1 MLKGK
6 KIVLGITGS
15 IAAYKS
21 CLIIR
26 GLIKRGAEVQVV
38 ITPAGKEFIT
48 PITLSALTH
57 KPVVSEFFSQRD
69 GTWNSHVD
77 LGLWADAMVIAP
89 CTAST
94 MGKMAHG
101 IADNMLIT
109 TYLSMKAPVFIAPA
123 MDLDMYKHPST
134 QANMKTLLSYGNHII
149 EPEVG
154 FLASGLE
161 GKGRMEEP
169 DVIVDYLDRYFQMK
183 EDEVEEKA
191 EAKAEGKTETN
202 AEGKAEEDSDALLD
216 LSGKKVMI
224 TAGPTYEKIDPVRF
238 IGNYSSGK
246 MGFALAEEC
255 LRRGADVTLIAGPV
269 ALSCSP
275 AIHRINVESCEE
287 MYQAAT
293 QAFGQTD
300 AAILC
305 AAVAD
310 FKPSTVADR
319 KIKREK
325 DDLELTLVPTHDI
338 AAALGGMKQKHQRIV
353 AFALETNDEENNA
366 QKKRVKKNADFIVLN
381 STRNP
386 GTTFRTDDNQI
397 TIISEKGKKEYEKK
411 PKTEVAR
418 DIIDELA
425 LLL

>member
-48 PITLSALTH
+48 PITLSALTY

-77 LGLWADAMVIAP
+77 LGLWADAMLIAP

-134 QANMKTLLSYGNHII
+134 QANMKTLLGYGNHII

-169 DVIVDYLDRYFQMK
+169 DIIVECLDRFFDEQAQQNAKTDEAASENCK
-183 EDEVEEKA
+183 EKE
-191 EAKAEGKTETN
+191 
-202 AEGKAEEDSDALLD
+202 SDKLD
-216 LSGKKVMI
+216 LKGKKIMI

-255 LRRGADVTLIAGPV
+255 CRRGAEVTLVAGPV
-269 ALSCSP
+269 SLSCSE
-275 AIHRINVESCEE
+275 AIHRIDVESCEE

-293 QAFGQTD
+293 KAFASTD
-300 AAILC
+300 VAILC

-310 FKPSTVADR
+310 FKPSEIADR
-319 KIKREK
+319 KIKRKK
-325 DDLELTLVPTHDI
+325 DDLELRLVPTHDI
-338 AAALGGMKQKHQRIV
+338 AAALGKMKQKHQRIV
-353 AFALETNDEENNA
+353 AFALETNDEEANA
-366 QKKRVKKNADFIVLN
+366 QKKRKKKNADFIVLN

-397 TIISEKGKKEYEKK
+397 TIISEEGKKEYEKK

-418 DIIDELA
+418 DIINELA
-425 LLL
+425 YLL

>member
-77 LGLWADAMVIAP
+77 LGLWADAMLIAP

-134 QANMKTLLSYGNHII
+134 QANMKTLLGYGNQII

-169 DVIVDYLDRYFQMK
+169 DIIVNYLDRYF
-183 EDEVEEKA
+183 EEK
-191 EAKAEGKTETN
+191 
-202 AEGKAEEDSDALLD
+202 DLL
-216 LSGKKVMI
+216 GKKIMI

-255 LRRGADVTLIAGPV
+255 AKRGAEVTLISGPV
-269 ALSCSP
+269 SLACSP
-275 AIHRINVESCEE
+275 DIHRIDVESCEE

-293 QAFGQTD
+293 QAFEQSD

-310 FKPSTVADR
+310 FRPGEVADK

-325 DDLELTLVPTHDI
+325 DDLELRLVPTHDI
-338 AAALGGMKQKHQRIV
+338 AAALGKMKQEHQRIV
-353 AFALETNDEENNA
+353 AFALETNDEESNA
-366 QKKRVKKNADFIVLN
+366 QKKRKKKNADFIVLN

-397 TIISEKGKKEYEKK
+397 TIISEEGKKEYEKK
-411 PKTEVAR
+411 PKTEVAH

-425 LLL
+425 HLL

>member
-1 MLKGK
+1 MNNSKSAKPTNSKLKIQNSKIKTMLKGK

-21 CLIIR
+21 CLLIR
-26 GLIKRGAEVQVV
+26 EFIKQGAEVQVV

-101 IADNMLIT
+101 VADNMLIT

-123 MDLDMYKHPST
+123 MDLDMYRHPST
-134 QANMKTLLSYGNHII
+134 QANMQTLLSYGNHII
-149 EPEVG
+149 EPADG

-169 DVIVDYLDRYFQMK
+169 AVIARRISEFFDRK
-183 EDEVEEKA
+183 
-191 EAKAEGKTETN
+191 
-202 AEGKAEEDSDALLD
+202 DSNSPLV
-216 LSGKKVMI
+216 GKKVMI
-224 TAGPTYEKIDPVRF
+224 TAGPTYERIDPVRF

-246 MGFALAEEC
+246 MGFAIAEEC
-255 LRRGADVTLIAGPV
+255 RRRGADVTIVCGPV
-269 ALSCSP
+269 SLKCDDG
-275 AIHRINVESCEE
+275 IHRVDVESCEE
-287 MYQAAT
+287 MHQAAT
-293 QAFGQTD
+293 REFANAD
-300 AAILC
+300 VAVLA

-310 FKPSTVADR
+310 FKPADVADR

-325 DDLELTLVPTHDI
+325 DDLVMRLCPTHDI
-338 AAALGGMKQKHQRIV
+338 AAALGHAKTERQTIV
-353 AFALETNDEENNA
+353 AFALETNDEEANA
-366 QKKRVKKNADFIVLN
+366 QRKLEKKNADFIVLN
-381 STRNP
+381 SLRNE
-386 GTTFRTDDNQI
+386 GTCFRTDDNQI
-397 TIISEKGKKEYEKK
+397 EIISRTDKKQY
-411 PKTEVAR
+411 PKCSKAETAQYIV
-418 DIIDELA
+418 DEIEA
-425 LLL
+425 TVSRK